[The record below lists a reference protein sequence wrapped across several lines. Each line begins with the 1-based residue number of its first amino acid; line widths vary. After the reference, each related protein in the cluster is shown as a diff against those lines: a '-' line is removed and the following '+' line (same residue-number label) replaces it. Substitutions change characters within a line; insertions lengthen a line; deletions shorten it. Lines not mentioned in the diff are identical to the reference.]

1 MTLSKLVKLRA
12 LEQMLLL
19 LLKEAEKK
27 GSSKWKSLVKT
38 FKNCIYAFMVARIL
52 IAIYIKVKNKNV

>member
-19 LLKEAEKK
+19 LLNESEKK
-27 GSSKWKSLVKT
+27 GTSKWKSLVKT
-38 FKNCIYAFMVARIL
+38 CKNCIYAFMVARIL
-52 IAIYIKVKNKNV
+52 IAIYIKVKNKHE

>member
-1 MTLSKLVKLRA
+1 MTLSNLVKLRA

-19 LLKEAEKK
+19 FLKEAEKK
-27 GSSKWKSLVKT
+27 GTSKWKSLVKT
-38 FKNCIYAFMVARIL
+38 FKNCVYAFMVARIL

>member
-1 MTLSKLVKLRA
+1 MNLTTLVKFRA

-27 GSSKWKSLVKT
+27 GTSKWKSLVKT

-52 IAIYIKVKNKNV
+52 IAIYIKVTNKNV

>member
-1 MTLSKLVKLRA
+1 MTLSTLVKFRA

-27 GSSKWKSLVKT
+27 GTSKWKSLVKT

-52 IAIYIKVKNKNV
+52 IAIYIKVKNKHE